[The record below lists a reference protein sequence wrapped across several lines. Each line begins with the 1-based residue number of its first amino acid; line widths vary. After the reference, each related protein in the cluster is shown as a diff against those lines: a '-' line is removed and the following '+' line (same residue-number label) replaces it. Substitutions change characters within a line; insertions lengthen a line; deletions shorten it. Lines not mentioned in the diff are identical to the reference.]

1 MIKECKAIDFP
12 IGAYYL
18 NGNEK
23 PLKVIKKSVSRE
35 RIPRS
40 NQVDFFVLLNT
51 AEPRP
56 NGKDYL
62 YFGADCVLQFQ
73 EGAS

>member
-1 MIKECKAIDFP
+1 VIKECKAIDFP
-12 IGAYYL
+12 VGAYYL
-18 NGNEK
+18 NGDDK
-23 PLKVIKKSVSRE
+23 PLEIIKKSVSRE

-40 NQVDFFVLLNT
+40 NQVDSFVLLNT
-51 AEPRP
+51 AKPRP

-73 EGAS
+73 ESIS

>member
-12 IGAYYL
+12 VGAYYL
-18 NGNEK
+18 NGDDK
-23 PLKVIKKSVSRE
+23 PLEIIKKSVSRE

-40 NQVDFFVLLNT
+40 NQVDSFVLLNT

-73 EGAS
+73 ESIL